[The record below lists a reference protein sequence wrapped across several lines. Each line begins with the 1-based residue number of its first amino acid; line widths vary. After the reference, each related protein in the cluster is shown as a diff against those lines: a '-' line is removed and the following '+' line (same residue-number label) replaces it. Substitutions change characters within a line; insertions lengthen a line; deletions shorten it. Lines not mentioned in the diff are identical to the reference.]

1 MVCESRRPENKGEIL
16 ENSNDAFECMITLYS
31 FSTSKEQIDQ
41 VVSVILCKLAKK
53 DIERNRSGDVKA
65 TILVIIF

>member
-1 MVCESRRPENKGEIL
+1 
-16 ENSNDAFECMITLYS
+16 MITLYS

-41 VVSVILCKLAKK
+41 VVSVVLCKLAKK